1 MSRITVNGI
10 EYEVNPDQTDM
21 NLMTFL
27 REELGL
33 TGTKNG
39 CGEGTCGACT
49 VLVDNKAVRSCR
61 YKLSK
66 ALESEVLTIEGLI
79 REDGGLHPVQQAFID
94 AGAIQCGF
102 CIPGMIMQ
110 ALDLLHKN
118 PEPDREAIRKAMR
131 GNLCR
136 CTGYQTIVDAVE
148 LASKRMMTPHIP
160 YGS

>member
-1 MSRITVNGI
+1 MNRITVNGKEHEI
-10 EYEVNPDQTDM
+10 REGLDDQT
-21 NLMTFL
+21 LLTFL

-39 CGEGTCGACT
+39 CSEGTCGACT
-49 VLVDNKAVRSCR
+49 VLVDHKAVRACR
-61 YKLSK
+61 LKLSK
-66 ALESEVLTIEGLI
+66 AAGKEVLTIEGLVK
-79 REDGGLHPVQQAFID
+79 EDGSLHPLQQAFID
-94 AGAIQCGF
+94 AGAVQCGF
-102 CIPGMIMQ
+102 CTPGMIMQ

-118 PEPDREAIRKAMR
+118 PEPDRETIRKSMR

-148 LASKRMMTPHIP
+148 LASKRMMTPPNP